1 MMNNLYPL
9 AHIVHLFCAIAFV
22 GGVIFEAL
30 VLSVLHGSAVSREA
44 RREVHTAISRRAVK
58 VMPWIVFFLFVSGFL
73 MLHRYTPL
81 LHAPFS
87 SAFTLQLTLKLVLAV
102 SILGHF
108 LIAVCKMH
116 RQSLTTAWSKYI
128 HRAVLLHM
136 LLIVLL
142 AKSMFYLA

>member
-1 MMNNLYPL
+1 MLNQLYPF
-9 AHIVHLFCAIAFV
+9 AHIVHLLCAIAFV

-30 VLSVLHGSAVSREA
+30 VLSALHGSAVSRET
-44 RREVHTAISRRAVK
+44 RREAHAAISRRAVK
-58 VMPWIVFFLFVSGFL
+58 VMPWIVFFLFASGLL
-73 MLHRYTPL
+73 MLHRYAPLLRTPL
-81 LHAPFS
+81 A
-87 SAFTLQLTLKLVLAV
+87 SAFALQLTLKLVLAC

-108 LIAVCKMH
+108 IVAVYKMR
-116 RQSLTTAWSKYI
+116 RQSLTAAWSKYI